1 MKLCIM
7 TRGRIGRQETLKW
20 IPSKWMTH
28 TYLICPEDEVKHHPW
43 KCVAQPEEV
52 TNYSQKFQW
61 LYEAPPFPEDDKIVI
76 MDDDL
81 FFNEYIDGRLCVIK
95 DPERIQ
101 SMFDYM
107 EHLLD
112 HFPLVGVHSR
122 MMAQTA
128 KVPYDLNGKI
138 ITIQGINR
146 GTAPTGL
153 RLDHHPI
160 LADVRLNCEILARG
174 QSTARI
180 TTHFVDW
187 LPSQSAGGCDYRT
200 AEMQRDA
207 TEAIARDFG
216 PYAKQVVKRPKTA
229 KWLGEE
235 RYDLK
240 VRWKDLHRDAPKRQ
254 VPVL

>member
-1 MKLCIM
+1 MKLFIM
-7 TRGRIGRQETLKW
+7 TRGRVGKQETLKW
-20 IPSKWMTH
+20 IPSAWLMHTH
-28 TYLICPEDEVKHHPW
+28 LVCPADEVGKHPW
-43 KCVAQPEEV
+43 KCIPQPTGV

-61 LYEAPPFPEDDKIVI
+61 LYEGQADPDEKVVI

-81 FFNEYIDGRLCVIK
+81 YFNRYKEGRLCVIK
-95 DPERIQ
+95 DPEELEP
-101 SMFDYM
+101 MFNYM
-107 EHLLD
+107 SRLLD
-112 HFPLVGVHSR
+112 DFPLVGVHSR

-128 KVPYDLNGKI
+128 RTPFDVNGKI

-146 GTAPTGL
+146 KIAPRNL
-153 RLDHHPI
+153 KLDHHPI

-174 QSTARI
+174 HSTARI

-200 AEMQRDA
+200 AEMQREA
-207 TEAIARDFG
+207 TGAIARDFG
-216 PYAKQVVKRPKTA
+216 PYAQQVIKKPKTA

-240 VRWKDLHRDAPKRQ
+240 IRWKDLHRDAPKLQ
-254 VPVL
+254 VP